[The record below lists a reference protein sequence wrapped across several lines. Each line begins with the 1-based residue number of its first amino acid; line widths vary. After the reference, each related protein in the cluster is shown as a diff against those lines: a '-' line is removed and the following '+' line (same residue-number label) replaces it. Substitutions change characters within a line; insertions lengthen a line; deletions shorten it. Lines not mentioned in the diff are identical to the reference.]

1 MKNLE
6 LPYYVTQ
13 FFRSYLT
20 GQRNAS
26 PNTVASYA
34 ASIKLLFV
42 FCADIKGIA
51 TDKLR
56 LGHMDEK
63 LIMEFLDWLEESKG
77 SSITTRNQRLVS
89 LHSFFRYVQKNAP
102 EHMEPISRILD
113 IPYKKAPKTVVAYL
127 TEDEMRTLLSQPTG
141 NDWASFRDKVMLSVL
156 YDTGAR
162 VQELVDLKISNVRLE
177 SPAVITLH
185 GKGDKTRQV
194 PIMQS
199 TIKLLQSYLASYKGN
214 PGISRG
220 DNPLFVNQ
228 RKQPLSR
235 WGISHIINK
244 YVLKAQEVNKLL
256 VDFSITPHIFRH
268 SKAVHMLHAGIN
280 LIYIR
285 DFLGHVDCSTTEIY
299 ARADTEMKRKA
310 IESSCVD
317 IFPKENLQDWNEND
331 DLMSFLESLR

>member
-1 MKNLE
+1 MKNPE
-6 LPYYVTQ
+6 FPYYVTR
-13 FFRSYLT
+13 FFGSYLA
-20 GQRNAS
+20 GQKNAS

-34 ASIKLLFV
+34 VSFKLLFNY
-42 FCADIKGIA
+42 CAEVKGIE

-63 LIMEFLDWLEESKG
+63 LITGFLGWLEESRG

-89 LHSFFRYVQKNAP
+89 LHSFFRFVQKNAP
-102 EHMEPISRILD
+102 EHMETIGKILD
-113 IPYKKAPKTVVAYL
+113 IPYKKAPQMVVAYL
-127 TEDEMRTLLSQPTG
+127 TEDEMRILLGQPLG
-141 NDWASFRDKVMLSVL
+141 DDWPSFRDKVLLSVL

-162 VQELVDLKISNVRLE
+162 VQELVDLRINNVRLE
-177 SPAVITLH
+177 NPAVITLH

-199 TIKLLQSYLASYKGN
+199 TVKLLQSYLASYKGN

-228 RKQPLSR
+228 RQQPFSR

-244 YVLKAQEVNKLL
+244 YVKKAGNELQVA
-256 VDFSITPHIFRH
+256 FPITPHIFRH
-268 SKAVHMLHAGIN
+268 SKSMHMLHAGIN

-310 IESSCVD
+310 IESSCKD
-317 IFPKENLQDWNEND
+317 IFPKEHLQDWNEND
-331 DLMSFLESLR
+331 DLMAFLSSLS